1 MTIAITPIYAGLLAL
16 LFIFL
21 SARVIVVRRNDRI
34 SLGDGENPKMAYRIR
49 AQANFAEYAPI
60 GLILLLMA
68 EIQGA
73 PFWVVHLLGAILLIA
88 RLLHGWAFNQQPHN
102 LKARTAGTLLTLAM
116 ITFSA
121 IANIGH
127 ALF

>member
-1 MTIAITPIYAGLLAL
+1 MTISITPLYAGLIAL

-21 SARVIVVRRNDRI
+21 SYRVIIVRRGDRI
-34 SLGDGENPKMAYRIR
+34 SLGDGKRPDMAYRIH
-49 AQANFAEYAPI
+49 AQANCAEYAPL
-60 GLILLLMA
+60 GLILLAMA
-68 EIQGA
+68 ELQGA
-73 PFWVVHLLGAILLIA
+73 PDWVVHLLGLMLLVG
-88 RLLHGWAFNQQPHN
+88 RLMHGWSFSRQPHN
-102 LKARTAGTLLTLAM
+102 LMARTYGMLLTLAM

>member
-1 MTIAITPIYAGLLAL
+1 MTIAITPLYAGLLGL

-21 SARVIVVRRNDRI
+21 SARVIMIRRSDRI
-34 SLGDGENPKMAYRIR
+34 SLGDGENSKMAYRIR
-49 AQANFAEYAPI
+49 AQANCAEYMPI
-60 GLILLLMA
+60 GLILLAMTEL
-68 EIQGA
+68 QGA
-73 PFWVVHLLGAILLIA
+73 PFWVVHLLGLMLLIG
-88 RLLHGWAFNQQPHN
+88 RLLHAWAFSQHPHN
-102 LKARTAGTLLTLAM
+102 LRARIYGMLLTLMM